1 MNEESGAGIPLV
13 SLLEA
18 GPAPVEWSRIAEHE
32 SWRKELHR
40 PATYVHKW
48 WARRLG
54 SVARHLLL
62 AAVSG
67 PGDSISDASDRLRGL
82 VVYDPFAGSGTT
94 LVEAAKLGAA
104 AVGRDIN
111 PVATLT
117 QRQALQPW
125 DLEVLADLFGQVVR
139 KCARPVQELH
149 RTVSNEPVLH
159 YFWVALAHCPECGE
173 DVELF
178 TTRVFARHAY
188 PRRFPRAQAVCPGC
202 RGICVTDLSKDEAGH
217 CPACGLTF
225 SFQGAARGRFMT
237 CHLGHRTP
245 VIAALNGSVPER
257 RMYAKLVLRADG
269 KREYRAIDDFD
280 LYLYDKAA
288 KSLAN
293 TSPDELVR
301 PLGTLEEGV
310 STVQALR
317 WGYDSWERFFN
328 ERQRYSLGLIGAAL
342 RDLPGA
348 SAEREA
354 LIASFGRTVEHH
366 NLFCSY
372 KGREPAL
379 SARSSTTTYCDRSG
393 AASKETP
400 GAPRGIGRVLR
411 GAHPAAQSGPVQ
423 EQPAGLQGRGRPDP
437 LRRPV
442 LATRRPPL
450 EHNVAA
456 VRTEPR
462 NGLHHYRRCFADGSS
477 QQQRGSHCH
486 RSPYVDNVHY
496 SELADFFH
504 AWLSAMH
511 PYQGYP
517 DVPST
522 RAVQEVQNA
531 APDGFR
537 ASAALVWREC
547 RRVLKPGGCLLFSF
561 HQSQTTGWCALMRS
575 LSDAGFTVTTTRAV
589 IAEVATSLSKTA
601 AAEPNRIDVIVV
613 CRDATDTPAG
623 ACLDLGQAATEALSE
638 IQGLRD
644 AGLRVGPG
652 DVRTAVRA
660 AVLATGTQQA
670 SADWEVLQ
678 AEADQRATAAV
689 AEFNPT

>member
-1 MNEESGAGIPLV
+1 M
-13 SLLEA
+13 
-18 GPAPVEWSRIAEHE
+18 EWSRIAEHE

-67 PGDSISDASDRLRGL
+67 PDDSIADVSDRLRGL

-125 DLEVLADLFGQVVR
+125 DIEVLADLFGQVVR

-149 RTVSNEPVLH
+149 RTVSDEPVLH

-202 RGICVTDLSKDEAGH
+202 RGICVTDLSKDERGH

-225 SFQGAARGRFMT
+225 SFQGATRGRFMT
-237 CHLGHRTP
+237 CRVGHRTP
-245 VIAALNGSVPER
+245 VIAALNGAVPER

-317 WGYDSWERFFN
+317 WGYNSWEQFFN
-328 ERQRYSLGLIGAAL
+328 ERQRYSLGLIGATL

-354 LIASFGRTVEHH
+354 LIASFGRRRTPQPLLLLQGGGHRPGPLDLPQPRTATGAVQHRRRP
-366 NLFCSY
+366 L
-372 KGREPAL
+372 GR
-379 SARSSTTTYCDRSG
+379 
-393 AASKETP
+393 P
-400 GAPRGIGRVLR
+400 GGIGRVLR
-411 GAHPAAQSGPVQ
+411 SAHPAAQSGSVQ
-423 EQPAGLQGRGRPDP
+423 EDPAGLQDRGRPDT
-437 LRRPV
+437 LRRSV
-442 LATRRPPL
+442 LATHCPPP
-450 EHNVAA
+450 EHDVAA
-456 VRTEPR
+456 VRTGSR
-462 NGLHHYRRCFADGSS
+462 NGLHHHRRC
-477 QQQRGSHCH
+477 
-486 RSPYVDNVHY
+486 
-496 SELADFFH
+496 LADR
-504 AWLSAMH
+504 SA
-511 PYQGYP
+511 
-517 DVPST
+517 
-522 RAVQEVQNA
+522 
-531 APDGFR
+531 
-537 ASAALVWREC
+537 
-547 RRVLKPGGCLLFSF
+547 
-561 HQSQTTGWCALMRS
+561 
-575 LSDAGFTVTTTRAV
+575 
-589 IAEVATSLSKTA
+589 
-601 AAEPNRIDVIVV
+601 
-613 CRDATDTPAG
+613 
-623 ACLDLGQAATEALSE
+623 
-638 IQGLRD
+638 
-644 AGLRVGPG
+644 
-652 DVRTAVRA
+652 
-660 AVLATGTQQA
+660 
-670 SADWEVLQ
+670 
-678 AEADQRATAAV
+678 
-689 AEFNPT
+689 